1 MDKRCRNA
9 FDTLCMSEEKKNRS
23 LRISVKNV
31 KEKNAPVSEN
41 RSGSMYSGGGCSD
54 GWNCGREDISV
65 CYVFEKGSD
74 ACGISDIRQCR

>member
-1 MDKRCRNA
+1 MDK
-9 FDTLCMSEEKKNRS
+9 TLQEMLLIHSVCQRKKKNRS
-23 LRISVKNV
+23 LGYR
-31 KEKNAPVSEN
+31 EKCEREKRTGFRN

>member
-9 FDTLCMSEEKKNRS
+9 FDTLCMSEEKKEQVFED
-23 LRISVKNV
+23 ICEKCE
-31 KEKNAPVSEN
+31 EKNAPVSEN

>member
-1 MDKRCRNA
+1 MLLIHSVCQR
-9 FDTLCMSEEKKNRS
+9 KKEQ
-23 LRISVKNV
+23 IFEDICENV
-31 KEKNAPVSEN
+31 KEKNAPVSEIAVAACIL
-41 RSGSMYSGGGCSD
+41 GGGCSD